1 MTHPSWGKKRT
12 DVPTPHDVP
21 ANQPAN
27 GAPTVLAQTE
37 TRSVAPRPPSTG
49 GHLTSTGTWR
59 KPREPRG
66 PFWTRQ
72 RRRSLLYGLWAVA
85 GTVALLAIAIGWVAF
100 DALRARTS
108 LEQAAD
114 GVATLRADAVA
125 GHTEDLD
132 KVVADLQQDTAEAKA
147 ATSGPQWVIAKNL
160 PGVGPTVEAVATMSD
175 VVDGLAQGALP
186 DMARIVE
193 LANPAAFAPHDGRID
208 LEPLQ
213 QVAPDM
219 LRADQSIGYAQER
232 VDGLGGTMLP
242 PVSDAVEQL
251 SGELAELRMTSATA
265 ARAAAVIPS
274 MLGADEPQDW
284 LVLVQNPAEPRALGG
299 IPGTVIALRADQGE
313 VELTGQM
320 PGIAIG
326 PFDEPVLPLTAEEQ
340 RVLGDE
346 ELGRW
351 MRNVTMTPDFPRAAE
366 LAQEM
371 WRLETGQTVDG
382 VMTVDPVVLADLVQ
396 VDGPIDAGPGG
407 MLEGG
412 DLVSYLLNGIYKTE
426 QPEVQDRIF
435 ATMAERS
442 FARLVA
448 GQGDALGMIDSLA
461 ESARQGRLLLWSAD
475 EEVNRRLQG
484 TVLDGSLRGV
494 NGDRPIIGVFTQGID
509 TGKIGYYL
517 DTAVEVAERD
527 RRPDG
532 SRELAVTVTYTSRV
546 KASEVE
552 GLPEYLTGRG
562 AENPGNIR
570 LFSLVYAPTG
580 GSMVH
585 SEENGV
591 KSPLS
596 PQSHDGLRLA
606 TQRVEL
612 APEETAAMTY
622 VMITGKQEIGDLILR
637 TTPGTRPVD
646 VTIENSSLEQDD

>member
-1 MTHPSWGKKRT
+1 M
-12 DVPTPHDVP
+12 
-21 ANQPAN
+21 
-27 GAPTVLAQTE
+27 
-37 TRSVAPRPPSTG
+37 
-49 GHLTSTGTWR
+49 
-59 KPREPRG
+59 
-66 PFWTRQ
+66 
-72 RRRSLLYGLWAVA
+72 A
-85 GTVALLAIAIGWVAF
+85 GIFVLLAIVIGWVAF
-100 DALRARTS
+100 DAMRARVS

-114 GVATLRADAVA
+114 GVATLQADAVA
-125 GHTEDLD
+125 GRTEDLD
-132 KVVADLQQDTAEAKA
+132 KVVADLQQDTAEAKV
-147 ATSGPQWVIAKNL
+147 ATSGPHWAIAENL

-219 LRADQSIGYAQER
+219 QRADQSIGYARER

-251 SGELAELRMTSATA
+251 SGALTELRMTSATA

-313 VELTGQM
+313 VELTEQM
-320 PGIAIG
+320 PGIAVG

-340 RVLGDE
+340 QVLGDE

-382 VMTVDPVVLADLVQ
+382 VMTIDPVVLADLVQ

-426 QPEVQDRIF
+426 RPEVQDRIF

-484 TVLDGSLRGV
+484 TVLDGSLRGD
-494 NGDRPIIGVFTQGID
+494 GDRPVVGVFTQGID

-562 AENPGNIR
+562 TENPGNVR
-570 LFSLVYAPTG
+570 LFSLVYAPNG

-591 KSPLS
+591 KSRLS
-596 PQSHDGLRLA
+596 PQSHDGLSLA

-612 APEETAAMTY
+612 APGETTSMTY

-637 TTPGTRPVD
+637 TTPGTRPVG
-646 VTIENSSLEQDD
+646 VTIENSSLEQED